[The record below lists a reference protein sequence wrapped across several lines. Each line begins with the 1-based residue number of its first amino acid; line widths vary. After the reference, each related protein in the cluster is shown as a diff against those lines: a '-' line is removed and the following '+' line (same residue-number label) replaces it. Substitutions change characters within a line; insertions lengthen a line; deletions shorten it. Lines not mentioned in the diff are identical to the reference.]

1 MALELG
7 VKALV
12 AQSCLTL
19 SDPMDCSL
27 PGSSVHGIFQARV
40 LEWGAILYY
49 YHLTH
54 HIFSPAPLTP
64 KPFHLVVLCLPL
76 PPYCLFP
83 SQKPEWLLK
92 MWVRSHHS
100 SAQAL
105 QEVYIL
111 LRKKNIHIPFHE
123 LWALPFGPLSLA
135 FLTSSPL
142 SALLSAPATP
152 VLLLFFKLAWDILPS
167 DIYMAPFL
175 SSFMSLLTFYLLKA
189 LRSIAVG
196 K

>member
-1 MALELG
+1 MSDSWQPHGLQPTRLLRPWDFPGKSTGVGCHSLLLRPHPPHFLTCTTDAQAFSFGCHVSALASL
-7 VKALV
+7 L
-12 AQSCLTL
+12 L
-19 SDPMDCSL
+19 S
-27 PGSSVHGIFQARV
+27 
-40 LEWGAILYY
+40 
-49 YHLTH
+49 
-54 HIFSPAPLTP
+54 
-64 KPFHLVVLCLPL
+64 
-76 PPYCLFP
+76 

-175 SSFMSLLTFYLLKA
+175 PSFMSLLTFYLLKA